1 MIRLDCNVSVAHY
14 PLSRDYRLSCNRY
27 SSQSHIDVSSI
38 WANKKYYCLLFN
50 FNYHTETLI
59 YSLILCTLMTGSR
72 VHIPYLTPFY
82 ILSITIIIYSK
93 NNEMNMKY
101 LY

>member
-14 PLSRDYRLSCNRY
+14 PLSRDYRRDHLATVTL
-27 SSQSHIDVSSI
+27 VSLI
-38 WANKKYYCLLFN
+38 LVFHQYGRIKKYYCLLFN

-72 VHIPYLTPFY
+72 VHIPLFNTFLYFKYYNYY
-82 ILSITIIIYSK
+82 IQ
-93 NNEMNMKY
+93 
-101 LY
+101 

>member
-14 PLSRDYRLSCNRY
+14 PLSRDYNRY
-27 SSQSHIDVSSI
+27 SSQSHIGVSSI

-72 VHIPYLTPFY
+72 VDIPLFNTFLYFKYYNYY
-82 ILSITIIIYSK
+82 IQ
-93 NNEMNMKY
+93 
-101 LY
+101 